1 MNSIGVYIHIP
12 FCRRK
17 CPYCDFYSIGYSAE
31 KADIYTEKVCSS
43 IRYFGE
49 SIRRNA
55 DTLYFGG
62 GTPSII
68 GADRLCKMV
77 NEIKENFG
85 FSNNPEIT
93 VEVNPEKENID
104 FDKMRKNGI
113 NRISI
118 GLQSANDSE
127 LKILGRLHNVKQ
139 AELCIDRAKSAG
151 FQNISLDLMTS
162 TPTQTKYS
170 LEKSIEFC
178 AKKDVQHISAYIL
191 KIEQGTPYYNIRETL
206 DICDEDEQ
214 AEMYLFTVEK
224 LREYGYHQYEISNFC
239 KSGYESKHNLKYWH
253 DEEYIGIGTSAHSFV
268 NGKRFYFPRSFED
281 FYNLKTVSDGEGGS
295 PEEFIMLALRLSEG
309 LTEKRYKN
317 RFGESIPEV
326 YKNNAAKFSKLGFLE
341 INSDGIRLMPKGFL
355 VSNYI
360 ISEILG

>member
-62 GTPSII
+62 GTPGII

-85 FSNNPEIT
+85 FSENPEIT

-151 FQNISLDLMTS
+151 FDNISLDLMTS

-191 KIEQGTPYYNIRETL
+191 KIEQGTPYYNMKETL
-206 DICDEDEQ
+206 DICNEDEQ
-214 AEMYLFTVEK
+214 AEIYLFTVEK

-239 KSGYESKHNLKYWH
+239 KSGFESKHNLKYWH

-281 FYNLKTVSDGEGGS
+281 FYNLKTVSDGEGGN

-326 YKNNAAKFSKLGFLE
+326 YKNNATKFVKHGFLE
-341 INSDGIRLMPKGFL
+341 INSNGIRLMPKGFL
-355 VSNYI
+355 ISNYI